1 MHPGTLAIL
10 WRIAGTLML
19 EVNRDEVQEAL
30 CDLAL
35 EIEVAAGRA
44 TYDNSAWVELT
55 INS

>member
-19 EVNRDEVQEAL
+19 EFNRDEVQEAL